1 MRHTPPHWARE
12 AALISMRF
20 HWRRSRYESLATLL
34 RKGRSFILVDG
45 VVMMKEIL
53 CMLGAVVLAGSAL
66 AADVVVGTVIEVE
79 GLVTVS
85 NGTTVNNVVKG
96 MPVTD
101 QSRFVASST
110 GSVTLRFD
118 NGCDVNLRS
127 NQYMTID
134 AKTAAPATKSI
145 VTFFEREGF
154 AGRNLTAE
162 ARVLDLGTSS
172 LHERAASV
180 IVESGRWEVCEGKDF
195 TGRCVTLSKGKYDSL
210 RAMGID
216 GAMSSARPVD
226 QCAAWYAQVF
236 PKDLRALPLA
246 ILAVLPLIDRGAGGA
261 AGGGGNNGGGNNGGG
276 NDGGGGQI
284 PNPPPISDQ

>member
-1 MRHTPPHWARE
+1 ME
-12 AALISMRF
+12 F
-20 HWRRSRYESLATLL
+20 Q
-34 RKGRSFILVDG
+34 
-45 VVMMKEIL
+45 MMKKIL
-53 CMLGAVVLAGSAL
+53 FVLGGIVLAGSTL
-66 AADVVVGTVIEVE
+66 AADVVVGSVVEVE

-85 NGTTVNNVVKG
+85 NGTTINNVVKG

-154 AGRNLTAE
+154 AGRNLTSE
-162 ARVLDLGTSS
+162 ARVADLGISA

-180 IVESGRWEVCEGKDF
+180 VIESGRWEICEGKEF
-195 TGRCVTLSKGKYDSL
+195 TGRCVTLPKGKYESL
-210 RAMGID
+210 RALGLE

-246 ILAVLPLIDRGAGGA
+246 IFAVLPLIDKGAGGA
-261 AGGGGNNGGGNNGGG
+261 VNGGGNNGGGNNGGG

-284 PNPPPISDQ
+284 PGGPPDFSNQ